1 MEIVNPTKKISLGS
15 KMSGTVNKLRFMQKA
30 SEQTPT
36 DALVEAIYHSSE
48 RWALSTVD
56 PSMLFSCREEEKKL
70 KVISLMARRSY
81 GGANPYVEQQMV
93 SLEKSKKRP
102 RS

>member
-1 MEIVNPTKKISLGS
+1 
-15 KMSGTVNKLRFMQKA
+15 MQKA
-30 SEQTPT
+30 SEQTPN
-36 DALVEAIYHSSE
+36 DAPVQAVSDSGE
-48 RWALSTVD
+48 RWALSAVD
-56 PSMLFSCREEEKKL
+56 PSMLFSHREEEKKL

-81 GGANPYVEQQMV
+81 GGANPYVELQMV